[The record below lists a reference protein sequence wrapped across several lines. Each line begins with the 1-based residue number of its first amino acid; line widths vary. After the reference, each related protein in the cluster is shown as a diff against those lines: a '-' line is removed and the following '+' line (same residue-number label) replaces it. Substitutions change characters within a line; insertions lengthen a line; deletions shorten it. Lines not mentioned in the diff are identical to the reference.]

1 MNNWVVDIIRGATR
15 PIVTIIMAA
24 TVAQIVIERI
34 EAPAWFLSLAGACI
48 LWWFGQQ
55 TIRSLRKDKEGE

>member
-15 PIVTIIMAA
+15 PIVTIIFAA
-24 TVAQIVIERI
+24 VVAQVIVERI
-34 EAPAWFLSLAGACI
+34 DAPVEFWALAGACI

-55 TIRSLRKDKEGE
+55 TIRSLKKGKGGE